1 MQNTFFSRPP
11 LGFLP
16 RLFSATCTLVVAVA
30 LGSGAGMVTQ
40 AQAGEAGIKLDRA
53 PMDKA
58 TDILALQRGAKLFVN
73 YCLNCHGAQS
83 MRFNRLKDIG
93 LTDEQIKTNLLF
105 TGEKVGELMTVAITR
120 KDAKDWF
127 GAAPPDLSV
136 IARAKGSADGSG
148 ADWLYTYLRT
158 FYRDASRETGWN
170 NLVFNNVGMPHV
182 LYEMQGEQR
191 AVFAKVPD
199 PHDQT
204 KTKEVFEKFE
214 ITKPGAMNKLAF
226 DNAMGDL
233 TGFLVWMGEP
243 DAAFRKQLGV
253 LVLLFLGLLLLP
265 CAWWLNHTYWKNLH

>member
-1 MQNTFFSRPP
+1 M
-11 LGFLP
+11 
-16 RLFSATCTLVVAVA
+16 
-30 LGSGAGMVTQ
+30 
-40 AQAGEAGIKLDRA
+40 
-53 PMDKA
+53 
-58 TDILALQRGAKLFVN
+58 
-73 YCLNCHGAQS
+73 
-83 MRFNRLKDIG
+83 
-93 LTDEQIKTNLLF
+93 
-105 TGEKVGELMTVAITR
+105 
-120 KDAKDWF
+120 
-127 GAAPPDLSV
+127 
-136 IARAKGSADGSG
+136 
-148 ADWLYTYLRT
+148 
-158 FYRDASRETGWN
+158 
-170 NLVFNNVGMPHV
+170 FNNVGMPHV

-199 PHDQT
+199 PHDQI

>member
-1 MQNTFFSRPP
+1 MKNTFFSGFITRPAARLRP
-11 LGFLP
+11 LVLAG
-16 RLFSATCTLVVAVA
+16 AVA
-30 LGSGAGMVTQ
+30 LGIGAGISTPALANEGGVT
-40 AQAGEAGIKLDRA
+40 LDRA

-93 LTDEQIKTNLLF
+93 LTEEQIKTNLLF
-105 TGEKVGELMTVAITR
+105 TGEKVGELMTVSLTR
-120 KDAKDWF
+120 KDAKEWF

-136 IARAKGSADGSG
+136 IARAKGSDAGTG

-158 FYRDASRETGWN
+158 FYRDSSRATGWN

-182 LYEMQGEQR
+182 LYELQGEQR

-199 PHDQT
+199 PHDKA
-204 KTKEVFEKFE
+204 KTIEVFEKFD
-214 ITKPGAMNKLAF
+214 ITKPGTLNKLDYDKAV
-226 DNAMGDL
+226 GDL

-253 LVLLFLGLLLLP
+253 LVLIFLGLFLLP
-265 CAWWLNHTYWKNLH
+265 CAWWLNHTYWKDLH